1 MIEKEQVWGP
11 WGGEIK
17 TCQLDT
23 QVEIVVCV
31 YLGLRD
37 RGFEARQYGM
47 SWRNDRY
54 RSGWLEFYS
63 SVSKRIYLRV
73 GGVKK

>member
-11 WGGEIK
+11 WGVEIK

-23 QVEIVVCV
+23 QVEIVVCM

-47 SWRNDRY
+47 SWRNNQY
-54 RSGWLEFYS
+54 RSGWLEFS
-63 SVSKRIYLRV
+63 LL
-73 GGVKK
+73 